1 MTMGKEDEI
10 QERKSLEGNSRRSM
24 SLEKI
29 EAFSVEGVGEKTE
42 AIEMDQNSGMA
53 DKDSRIFSIP
63 GKRGTSRRIRSPR
76 FYI

>member
-10 QERKSLEGNSRRSM
+10 QERKILVGNSRRSM
-24 SLEKI
+24 SFEKV

-42 AIEMDQNSGMA
+42 APEMDQNSGMA
-53 DKDSRIFSIP
+53 DKDGGIFSIP

-76 FYI
+76 LYI